1 MRTQLQ
7 PLDDFRRR
15 FRDAHTRRALDELR
29 HQVAAQI
36 RQVADQMD
44 DAGDGDGST
53 DPELS
58 ALFAALR
65 GILDDIDQ
73 KISRQAVIDDLDTRM
88 QRGGARDRAGQRW
101 DAGLAEF
108 SLRGMIANAIGSPI
122 AGLDLGRSLEISQE
136 LRMRAGG
143 HSFVGFPAPIEALH
157 LRASYARKL
166 ERRADTISTDL
177 PAAGPGGSLIPLVL
191 DGSRYIDAL
200 RARTVVLG
208 AGAQMISDLVGD
220 LDIPRLKATGQV
232 GWFREG
238 EEIMETDQQFDRV
251 SFRPKHCGS
260 ISSYSRNMLLQ
271 AQSPEIEMV
280 IRDDLSRLLAL
291 DLDRVA
297 LCGSGQAAEP
307 LGIVRNPAVR
317 RLPSVTFG
325 YLDNVELRAM
335 LSGAN
340 VPLESLAFIG
350 NSQIDAWS
358 LSALDAMSRPL
369 GKQLIYLGINDF
381 VSNVCTARAVTG
393 DNPAPAIANPLIL
406 GAFGD
411 LYLAAWS
418 ALDILP
424 NALADSA
431 YRRAAVLVRALMTVD
446 VGLRHPE
453 SFAWQEVQQG
463 PALPP
468 LIGLPAAPLNGGAAQ
483 HPAQAQPRRPAA
495 PRAE

>member
-36 RQVADQMD
+36 RQVADEMD
-44 DAGDGDGST
+44 DAGAGDGST

-65 GILDDIDQ
+65 AILDDIDQ

-108 SLRGMIANAIGSPI
+108 SLRGMIASAIGSPI

-143 HSFVGFPAPIEALH
+143 RSFVGFPAPIEALH

-291 DLDRVA
+291 ELDRVA
-297 LCGSGQAAEP
+297 LCGSGVGPEP

-335 LSGAN
+335 LSGSN
-340 VPLESLAFIG
+340 VPLESLGFIG

-358 LSALDAMSRPL
+358 LSALDAVSRPL
-369 GKQLIYLGINDF
+369 GKGIVYLGLPDYT
-381 VSNVCTARAVTG
+381 SNVCTAAAIAAP
-393 DNPAPAIANPLIL
+393 PAPAIDNPLIL

-446 VGLRHPE
+446 VGVRHPE
-453 SFAWQEVQQG
+453 SFAWQEVQNG

-468 LIGLPAAPLNGGAAQ
+468 LIGLPAAPPANGAAQ
-483 HPAQAQPRRPAA
+483 HPAQAQPPRRPA